1 MSTLKVN
8 KLLKVSGNSKF
19 ILQSKRFQAPE
30 LQTTVTQF
38 SGDAD
43 DLAPTTGNTE
53 SKWTASFTPVSSTS
67 IIIGQYTCQED
78 GQGTNGWMLHSCF
91 VGSTFLSAS
100 IRYVR
105 DQNQEPYSQVF
116 SFEHDNNGTSAIT
129 YDFRYA
135 GTANIYLRINRFNE
149 EGGNTFL
156 KNNCGVMLWEIE
168 Q

>member
-1 MSTLKVN
+1 MLGED
-8 KLLKVSGNSKF
+8 LSGPRW
-19 ILQSKRFQAPE
+19 L
-30 LQTTVTQF
+30 
-38 SGDAD
+38 
-43 DLAPTTGNTE
+43 E

-116 SFEHDNNGTSAIT
+116 SFEHDHNGTSEIT

-149 EGGNTFL
+149 EGGNTYL

>member
-8 KLLKVSGNSKF
+8 KLEKVSGDSKF

-43 DLAPTTGNTE
+43 DLTPSTSNTE
-53 SKWTASFTPVSSTS
+53 SKWTAVFTPVSSTS

-78 GQGTNGWMLHSCF
+78 AQGTGGWLLHSCF

-100 IRYVR
+100 IRYAR
-105 DQNQEPYSQVF
+105 NANMEPFSQVF
-116 SFEHDNNGTSAIT
+116 SFEHDHNSSSAIT

-135 GTANIYLRINRFNE
+135 STANIYLRINRFDQ
-149 EGGNTFL
+149 EGGNTYL
-156 KNNCGVMLWEIE
+156 KNNCGVMLWEVE